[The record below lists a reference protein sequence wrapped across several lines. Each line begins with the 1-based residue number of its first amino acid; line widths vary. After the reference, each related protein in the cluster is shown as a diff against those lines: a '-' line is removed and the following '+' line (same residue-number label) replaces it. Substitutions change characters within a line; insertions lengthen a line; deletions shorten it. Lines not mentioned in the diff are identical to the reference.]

1 MDKQIPLEYWLSEEG
16 VSLLCRTE
24 ELLLTTNNDTLRAS
38 MLLRKATNCLPE
50 IASAALDIVLCR
62 HKALAMGDWTK
73 RGFFTRQ
80 SLEQSTAPAVAK
92 HHAER
97 FQGCQ
102 HVLEI
107 CSGVGFDT
115 AALAHTA
122 ARVTTIEANER
133 LAAMA
138 RQNIAAQGL
147 VNVEVLCG
155 LAENICA
162 KLDVSVFDGFWA
174 DPPRR
179 DDQGRRI
186 HTPDDYAPSLRWLQ
200 SLNVRGVRGVKIAP
214 AVNCE
219 PHHLAGTLTGASAS
233 ASARA
238 SASAWVREWI
248 GFGDECREQVL
259 WSGAEGMS
267 DGMATLLESAGIVE
281 QMLPPQ
287 NATIPNL
294 WNGDAELLTGRF
306 LVEPHG
312 TLIRAGH
319 LGTFFAERDW
329 MLLDEQIAYAIA
341 TEKPPKSAWY
351 EAFEI
356 LEALPFQYAR
366 LKERLTMY
374 GWGNGTEIKKRGFPE
389 TPDEVRKKLRLP
401 GSGEAGVV
409 ICTRKGNRHWAVL
422 ARRSGD

>member
-1 MDKQIPLEYWLSEEG
+1 MMDTQIPLEYWFSEEG
-16 VSLLCRTE
+16 VSILCRTE
-24 ELLLTTNNDTLRAS
+24 ELLLTTQNDTLRAS

-50 IASAALDIVLCR
+50 IASSALDIVFCR
-62 HKALAMGDWTK
+62 QKALSMGDWTQ

-97 FQGCQ
+97 FRGCQ

-115 AALAHTA
+115 AALARVA

-133 LAAMA
+133 LVAMA
-138 RQNIAAQGL
+138 RQNMAAQGL
-147 VNVEVLCG
+147 ANVEVLCG
-155 LAENICA
+155 LAENVCA
-162 KLDVSVFDGFWA
+162 ELGVSAFDGLWA
-174 DPPRR
+174 DPSRR
-179 DDQGRRI
+179 DEQGRRI

-200 SLNVRGVRGVKIAP
+200 SLNVRGVRGIKIAP

-219 PHHLAGTLTGASAS
+219 PHHLVGTLTGV
-233 ASARA
+233 
-238 SASAWVREWI
+238 SASAWAREWI

-259 WSGAEGMS
+259 WSGVEGIL
-267 DGMATLLESAGIVE
+267 DGTATLLNSMGVVE
-281 QMLPPQ
+281 QMFPPQ
-287 NATIPNL
+287 NPTIPNL
-294 WNGDAELLTGRF
+294 WNGDADVLAGRF

-312 TLIRAGH
+312 ALIRTGH
-319 LGTFFAERDW
+319 LGTFFTDHGW
-329 MLLDEQIAYAIA
+329 MLLDEHIAYAIA
-341 TEKPPKSAWY
+341 PEKPPQSSWY

-356 LEALPFQYAR
+356 VEALPFQNAR
-366 LKERLTMY
+366 LKERLTAH

-389 TPDEVRKKLRLP
+389 TPDDVRKKLKLP
-401 GSGEAGVV
+401 SGGAAGVV

>member
-24 ELLLTTNNDTLRAS
+24 ELLLTTKNDTLRAS

-50 IASAALDIVLCR
+50 IASTALDIILCR
-62 HKALAMGDWTK
+62 HKALPMGEWTQH
-73 RGFFTRQ
+73 GFFTRQ
-80 SLEQSTAPAVAK
+80 SLEQSTAPTVAK

-97 FQGCQ
+97 FHGCQ
-102 HVLEI
+102 HILEI

-115 AALAHTA
+115 AALAHMA

-162 KLDVSVFDGFWA
+162 KLDVSVFDGLWA
-174 DPPRR
+174 DPSRR
-179 DDQGRRI
+179 DEQGRRI

-200 SLNVRGVRGVKIAP
+200 SLNVHGVRGIKIAP

-219 PHHLAGTLTGASAS
+219 PYHLEGNSGG
-233 ASARA
+233 
-238 SASAWVREWI
+238 AWVREWI

-267 DGMATLLESAGIVE
+267 DGMATLLDSAGVVE
-281 QMLPPQ
+281 QMFPPQ
-287 NATIPNL
+287 NAAIPNL
-294 WNGDAELLTGRF
+294 WNGDADVLAGRF

-312 TLIRAGH
+312 ALIRTGH

-329 MLLDEQIAYAIA
+329 MLLDEHIAYGIA
-341 TEKPPKSAWY
+341 TGKPPKSAWY

-366 LKERLTMY
+366 LKERLTMH

-401 GSGEAGVV
+401 SGGAAGVV

>member
-16 VSLLCRTE
+16 MSILCRTE

-50 IASAALDIVLCR
+50 TAAAALDIVLCR
-62 HKALAMGDWTK
+62 QKALSMGDWTQH
-73 RGFFTRQ
+73 GFFTRQ
-80 SLEQSTAPAVAK
+80 SLEQSTAPAIAK

-97 FQGCQ
+97 FRGCR

-115 AALAHTA
+115 AALARVA

-138 RQNIAAQGL
+138 RQNMAAQGL
-147 VNVEVLCG
+147 ANVEVLCG
-155 LAENICA
+155 LAENVCA
-162 KLDVSVFDGFWA
+162 ELDLSTFGGLWA
-174 DPPRR
+174 DPSRR
-179 DDQGRRI
+179 DEQGRRI

-200 SLNVRGVRGVKIAP
+200 CLKVRGVRGIKIAP

-219 PHHLAGTLTGASAS
+219 AHHLAG
-233 ASARA
+233 
-238 SASAWVREWI
+238 AWTREWI

-259 WSGAEGMS
+259 WSGVEEMN
-267 DGMATLLESAGIVE
+267 DGTATLLNTMGVVE
-281 QMLPPQ
+281 QILPPQ
-287 NATIPNL
+287 NAAIPNL
-294 WNGDAELLTGRF
+294 WNGDANVLTGRF

-312 TLIRAGH
+312 ALIRTGH
-319 LGTFFAERDW
+319 LGTFFAERGW
-329 MLLDEQIAYAIA
+329 MLLDEHIAYSIA
-341 TEKPPKSAWY
+341 TDKPPTSAWY

-356 LEALPFQYAR
+356 VEALPFQYAR
-366 LKERLTMY
+366 LKEHLTAH
-374 GWGNGTEIKKRGFPE
+374 GWGNRTEIKKRGFPE
-389 TPDEVRKKLRLP
+389 TPDEVRKKLKLP
-401 GSGEAGVV
+401 SGGAAGVV

-422 ARRSGD
+422 ARRSGDLRDSK